1 MISVVMTTKRL
12 SPIVYRPAF
21 GCSPCS
27 SGFWLDILSISNQNS
42 FEWLHLS
49 HLSWLLL
56 FVDTSSYLH
65 LIEGEGERLDVHV
78 IVTRNLFL
86 FVHWVRA
93 KYWKVL
99 FASRCFGFWV
109 FCWDILVAPSFVEW
123 CYAKFWWT
131 LYWVLSLCIVIL
143 PIYCTQFW
151 VIWLTVQ

>member
-1 MISVVMTTKRL
+1 MTTKRLL

-27 SGFWLDILSISNQNS
+27 SGFWLDILLISNENS

-93 KYWKVL
+93 KYCKVL
-99 FASRCFGFWV
+99 FASRSFGFWV
-109 FCWDILVAPSFVEW
+109 FCCDILVAPSF
-123 CYAKFWWT
+123 
-131 LYWVLSLCIVIL
+131 LSDAMQNFDELSIEFYLFALWYSQSTALNCEL
-143 PIYCTQFW
+143 FD
-151 VIWLTVQ
+151 WLFSRN